1 LRLNYKD
8 YEVIILPDKSFS
20 HSFPSSVRVVPTGE
34 VTPPF
39 KRDIGAKKAKGE
51 ILAFIDD
58 DAYPDR
64 NWLNEAMKIFK
75 EDSNI
80 GCVCGPAITPSS
92 DGIKEK
98 ASGLV
103 YSSFLV
109 SGNHIYRYLPKKRRE
124 SIDFPSCNF
133 LVRKDLFLKVGGF
146 EKPYWPGEDTFLC
159 LKILKAGK
167 KIIYDPKV
175 LVYHHRRPLFKV
187 HLKQIRNYAL
197 HRGYFVKK
205 YPENSLRIEYF
216 FPSLFVIG
224 IMGGF
229 FLSFYFTFLFSLYI
243 FFLSFYL
250 FLVLTNSA
258 ILAFREKVNLVNKIK
273 LFFLVSS
280 GIILTH
286 LFYGIHFIKGLLMQ
300 KMSEE

>member
-1 LRLNYKD
+1 MDYKD
-8 YEVIILPDKSFS
+8 YEIIILPDKSFN
-20 HSFPSSVRVVPTGE
+20 HSFPASVRVIPTGE

-39 KRDIGAKKAKGE
+39 KRDIGAKEAKGE

-64 NWLNEAMKIFK
+64 NWLNEAIKIFK
-75 EDSNI
+75 EDDNI
-80 GCVCGPAITPSS
+80 GCVCGPAVTPSS

-133 LVRKDLFLKVGGF
+133 LIRKSLFLKIGGF

-159 LKILKAGK
+159 LKILKTGK

-175 LVYHHRRPLFKV
+175 LVYHHRRPLFKA
-187 HLKQIRNYAL
+187 HLKQIRNYAF
-197 HRGYFVKK
+197 HRGYFVKR

-216 FPSLFVIG
+216 FPSFFVIG
-224 IMGGF
+224 IIGGF
-229 FLSFYFTFLFSLYI
+229 LLSLYFTFLFSLYI
-243 FFLSFYL
+243 FILFFYL

-258 ILAFREKVNLVNKIK
+258 VSAFQEKVNLVNKIK

-286 LFYGIHFIKGLLMQ
+286 LFYGIYFIKGLLTH
-300 KMSEE
+300 KMPEE